1 MLVLFAK
8 VFQCRR
14 YSIIAI
20 NDHTNHNGTRTYI
33 AITRRNLKHPSPRS
47 IGAPP
52 GALRSRLCNIACIR
66 PVSNN
71 QNTHALEPRG
81 DDLQYVAC
89 RVKIT
94 TNDLRHKRRLNQR
107 LNVSINEFNV
117 LPFGM
122 KLKASLSI

>member
-1 MLVLFAK
+1 MHHPVHSGQGYVTLRASVQYQTIK
-8 VFQCRR
+8 
-14 YSIIAI
+14 
-20 NDHTNHNGTRTYI
+20 TRM
-33 AITRRNLKHPSPRS
+33 
-47 IGAPP
+47 
-52 GALRSRLCNIACIR
+52 RSRA
-66 PVSNN
+66 S
-71 QNTHALEPRG
+71 G